1 MKPIY
6 PILCMVALSA
16 CTKTTNTVPPP
27 PSPNPDTILP
37 KSAINDFVAQQLKEE
52 DHFEWSMANDDL
64 LWSALVQSDSILS
77 IGYTQGN
84 KEKVL
89 QLVKQLEGELIQ
101 PFEETKLP
109 YINLKVSQYATIRSL
124 RTAPFVRYA
133 DPIGYGAYMQD
144 NAKVSSSLLN
154 FGCGSNSAQTAL
166 VAGTDYTNIRPAAK
180 QSWNYTYHHISEAWT
195 QSTGANIKVMIID
208 TGISDAQEN
217 LGNDFNQGASAGR
230 SVTRAVTFSG
240 GTVNDDC
247 GHGTSM
253 AGALAAPRG
262 TDGNSAGIAY
272 NCNLLMVHAAENV
285 VILSSASVNG
295 VSRAYIMGAD
305 DPAVKIISMS
315 LGTIFSYG
323 QIKDAIAYAD
333 SKQKLMFCAAG
344 TSFSFFAGF
353 VGVIFPA
360 NQPQVHAVTGV
371 KDNLTTRCDDC
382 HTGSKVDFTI
392 VMERSGT
399 GRHPLSVA
407 MSGDVPSTV
416 GGSSV
421 ATASCAAI
429 AALVWSKYPT
439 YPRDS
444 IINKMARA
452 GTYPITRSSSF
463 GWGVVNA
470 AAALSL

>member
-6 PILCMVALSA
+6 PLLLLLALTA
-16 CTKTTNTVPPP
+16 CSRKDSIPVIRNV
-27 PSPNPDTILP
+27 NPDTIIP
-37 KSAINDFVAQQLKEE
+37 RSAINDFIDRQLAEE
-52 DHFEWSMANDDL
+52 DHFDWAMANDSM
-64 LWSALVQSDSILS
+64 LWSALIQSDSILS
-77 IGYTQGN
+77 IGYTDGDKN
-84 KEKVL
+84 KVL
-89 QLVKQLEGELIQ
+89 QVVQQYEGSLIY
-101 PFEETKLP
+101 PFREGKLP
-109 YINLKVSQYATIRSL
+109 FVNLRVGNYATIKAL
-124 RTAPFVRYA
+124 RAAAFVRYA
-133 DPIGYGAYMQD
+133 DPIGYGAYSME
-144 NAKVSSSLLN
+144 NARPTSSLLN
-154 FGCGSNSAQTAL
+154 FGCGSNTAQTNL
-166 VAGTDYTNIRPAAK
+166 VAGTDYVSIAPAAK
-180 QSWNYTYHHISEAWT
+180 QSWNYTYHHIPEAWV

-208 TGISDAQEN
+208 TGISDGQEN
-217 LGNDFNQGASAGR
+217 LGDAFNQGYSSGR
-230 SVTRAVTFSG
+230 TISRAVTYPG
-240 GTVNDDC
+240 GTTNDDC

-262 TDGNSAGIAY
+262 TDGNTAGIAY

-295 VSRAYIMGAD
+295 VTDAYVMGGD
-305 DPAVKIISMS
+305 DPEVKIISMS
-315 LGTIFSYG
+315 MGTIFNYG

-382 HTGSKVDFTI
+382 HVGSKVDFTI
-392 VMERSGT
+392 VMEQSGS

-421 ATASCAAI
+421 ATASCAGI
-429 AALVWSKYPT
+429 AALIWSKNPGL
-439 YPRDS
+439 PRDS
-444 IINKMARA
+444 IISKMRRA
-452 GTYPITRSSSF
+452 ASYPLTRNSSF
-463 GWGVVNA
+463 GWGVVDA

>member
-6 PILCMVALSA
+6 PILCLLALSA
-16 CTKTTNTVPPP
+16 CSRKDMLPTINN
-27 PSPNPDTILP
+27 SNPDTIIP
-37 KSAINDFVAQQLKEE
+37 KSAINDFIEQRLKEE
-52 DHFEWSMANDDL
+52 DHFDWTMANDSM
-64 LWSALVQSDSILS
+64 LWSALIQSDSVLS
-77 IGYTQGN
+77 IGYNTGD

-89 QLVKQLEGELIQ
+89 KVVREHEGALIY
-101 PFEETKLP
+101 PFKEGKLP
-109 YINLKVSQYATIRSL
+109 FLNLKVGNYATIKAL
-124 RTAPFVRYA
+124 RGFVRYA
-133 DPIGYGAYMQD
+133 DPIGYGAYSQA
-144 NAKVSSSLLN
+144 NARPASSLLN
-154 FGCGSNSAQTAL
+154 FGCGSNTAQTNI
-166 VAGTDYTNIRPAAK
+166 DYTSILPAAK
-180 QSWNYTYHHISEAWT
+180 QSWNYTYHHIPEAWS

-217 LGNDFNQGASAGR
+217 LGSTFNQGYSSGR
-230 SVTRAVTFSG
+230 SITRAVTYSG
-240 GTVNDDC
+240 ATTNDDC

-253 AGALAAPRG
+253 AGVLAGPRG
-262 TDGNSAGIAY
+262 TDGNTAGIAY

-285 VILSSASVNG
+285 VILSSNSVNG
-295 VSRAYIMGAD
+295 VTDAYVLGAD
-305 DPAVKIISMS
+305 DPDVKIISMS

-344 TSFSFFAGF
+344 TSFSFFASF

-382 HTGSKVDFTI
+382 HVGSKVDFTI
-392 VMERSGT
+392 VMEKASNGL
-399 GRHPLSVA
+399 HPLSIA

-421 ATASCAAI
+421 ATASCSAI
-429 AALVWSKYPT
+429 AALIWSKNPG

-444 IINKMARA
+444 IISKMRRA
-452 GTYPITRSSSF
+452 GSYPVTRNSSF
-463 GWGVVNA
+463 GWGVVNVA
-470 AAALSL
+470 TALSL

>member
-6 PILCMVALSA
+6 PILCLMALTA
-16 CTKTTNTVPPP
+16 CSRKDSLPIITN
-27 PSPNPDTILP
+27 SNPDTIIP
-37 KSAINDFVAQQLKEE
+37 RSAINDFIEERLREE
-52 DHFEWSMANDDL
+52 DHFDWAMANDSMV
-64 LWSALVQSDSILS
+64 WSALIQSDSVLS
-77 IGYTQGN
+77 IGYTSGE

-89 QLVKQLEGELIQ
+89 QVVQANEGALIY
-101 PFEETKLP
+101 PFKEGKLP
-109 YINLKVSQYATIRSL
+109 FVNLKVGNFATIKAL
-124 RTAPFVRYA
+124 RAAAFVRYA
-133 DPIGYGAYMQD
+133 DPIGYGAYSGE
-144 NAKVSSSLLN
+144 NARPASSLLN
-154 FGCGSNSAQTAL
+154 FGCGSNTAQTTLA
-166 VAGTDYTNIRPAAK
+166 AGTDYVAITPAAK
-180 QSWNYTYHHISEAWT
+180 QSWNYTYHHIPEAW
-195 QSTGANIKVMIID
+195 QSSTGANIKVMIID

-217 LGNDFNQGASAGR
+217 LGSAFNQGYSSGR
-230 SVTRAVTFSG
+230 TITRAVTYSG
-240 GTVNDDC
+240 GSLNDDC

-253 AGALAAPRG
+253 AGTLAGPRG
-262 TDGNSAGIAY
+262 TDGNTAGIAY

-285 VILSSASVNG
+285 MILSSKSVNG
-295 VSRAYIMGAD
+295 VTDAYVLGGD
-305 DPAVKIISMS
+305 DPEVKIISMS

-344 TSFSFFAGF
+344 TSFSFFASF

-382 HTGSKVDFTI
+382 HVGSKVDFTI
-392 VMERSGT
+392 VMEKAGT
-399 GRHPLSVA
+399 GLHPLSIA

-421 ATASCAAI
+421 ATASCAGI
-429 AALVWSKYPT
+429 AALIWSKHPE

-444 IINKMARA
+444 IISKMRRA
-452 GTYPITRSSSF
+452 ASYPVNRNSSF

>member
-6 PILCMVALSA
+6 PILCLMALTA
-16 CTKTTNTVPPP
+16 CSRKDSLPIINN
-27 PSPNPDTILP
+27 SNPDTIIP
-37 KSAINDFVAQQLKEE
+37 KSAINDFIAQKLQEE
-52 DHFEWSMANDDL
+52 DYFEWAMANDSL
-64 LWSALVQSDSILS
+64 VWSALIQSDSVLS
-77 IGYTQGN
+77 IGYNSGD

-89 QLVKQLEGELIQ
+89 QVVKEHEGALIY
-101 PFEETKLP
+101 PFKEGKLP
-109 YINLKVSQYATIRSL
+109 FVNLKVGNYATVKAL
-124 RTAPFVRYA
+124 RTFVRYA
-133 DPIGYGAYMQD
+133 DPIGYGAYSGE
-144 NAKVSSSLLN
+144 NARPTSSLLN
-154 FGCGSNSAQTAL
+154 FGCGSNTAQTNL
-166 VAGTDYTNIRPAAK
+166 DYTAIAPAAK
-180 QSWNYTYHHISEAWT
+180 QSWNYPYHHIPEAW
-195 QSTGANIKVMIID
+195 QSATGANIKVMIID

-217 LGNDFNQGASAGR
+217 LGSAFNQGYSSGR
-230 SVTRAVTFSG
+230 NISKAVTYSG
-240 GTVNDDC
+240 ATINDDC

-253 AGALAAPRG
+253 AGTLAGPRG
-262 TDGNSAGIAY
+262 TDGNTAGIAY

-285 VILSSASVNG
+285 VILSSKSVNG
-295 VSRAYIMGAD
+295 VTDAYVMGGD
-305 DPAVKIISMS
+305 DPDVKIISMS

-382 HTGSKVDFTI
+382 HVGNKVDFTV
-392 VMERSGT
+392 VMEKASSGL
-399 GRHPLSVA
+399 HPLSIA

-421 ATASCAAI
+421 ATASCAGM
-429 AALVWSKYPT
+429 AALIWSKNPS

-444 IINKMARA
+444 ILSKMRRA
-452 GTYPITRSSSF
+452 ASYPETRNSSF
-463 GWGVVNA
+463 GWGIVNVA
-470 AAALSL
+470 TALTL

>member
-6 PILCMVALSA
+6 PLLCLLALTA
-16 CTKTTNTVPPP
+16 CSRKDTLPVVNA
-27 PSPNPDTILP
+27 SNPDTIIP
-37 KSAINDFVAQQLKEE
+37 KSAINDFIEQRLAAE
-52 DHFEWSMANDDL
+52 DHFDWAMANDSM
-64 LWSALVQSDSILS
+64 LWSALIQSDSVLS
-77 IGYTQGN
+77 IGYTTGD

-89 QLVKQLEGELIQ
+89 QVVQQHEGALIY
-101 PFEETKLP
+101 PFKEGKLP
-109 YINLKVSQYATIRSL
+109 FLNLKVGNYATIKALRS
-124 RTAPFVRYA
+124 AVFVRYA
-133 DPIGYGAYMQD
+133 DPIGYGAYSQN
-144 NAKVSSSLLN
+144 NARPTSSLLN
-154 FGCGSNSAQTAL
+154 FGCGSNTANTDL
-166 VAGTDYTNIRPAAK
+166 VAGTDYTTIVPAAK
-180 QSWNYTYHHISEAWT
+180 QSWNYTYHHIPEAWA

-208 TGISDAQEN
+208 TGISDGQEN
-217 LGNDFNQGASAGR
+217 LGTAFNQGYSSGR
-230 SVTRAVTFSG
+230 TITRAVTYSG
-240 GTVNDDC
+240 GTTNDDC

-253 AGALAAPRG
+253 AGALAGPRG
-262 TDGNSAGIAY
+262 IDGNTAGIAY

-285 VILSSASVNG
+285 VILSSKSVNG
-295 VSRAYIMGAD
+295 VTDAYVMGGD
-305 DPAVKIISMS
+305 DPDVKIISMS

-382 HTGSKVDFTI
+382 HVGSKVDFTI
-392 VMERSGT
+392 VMEKSGT

-407 MSGDVPSTV
+407 MSGDAPSTV

-421 ATASCAAI
+421 ATASCAGI
-429 AALVWSKYPT
+429 AALIWSKNPA

-444 IINKMARA
+444 IISKMRRA
-452 GTYPITRSSSF
+452 ASYPVTRNSSF
-463 GWGVVNA
+463 GWGIVNA
-470 AAALSL
+470 ATALSL